1 PVDVEN
7 AKINE
12 VPNYGTGF
20 APYFLSLGLFVGAL
34 LLSIVYPLR
43 ETSSVPSNGTEW
55 FLRKFF
61 VLFSVG
67 ILQAGIACFILLVG
81 LKMEV
86 ASIPLF
92 LLFAVITSLTFITLI
107 QFFVTVLDDPG
118 RFIAILILIMQLTT
132 SAGTFPLE
140 LIPKVLQPF
149 NLLLP
154 MTYSVAGFKAV
165 ISIGDYSDLWQNTLI
180 LIGYITLFIIG
191 TLSSFIIKYKKT
203 YQKDAVEA

>member
-1 PVDVEN
+1 
-7 AKINE
+7 KHFYIFT
-12 VPNYGTGF
+12 YTT
-20 APYFLSLGLFVGAL
+20 LFR
-34 LLSIVYPLR
+34 S
-43 ETSSVPSNGTEW
+43 
-55 FLRKFF
+55 K
-61 VLFSVG
+61 
-67 ILQAGIACFILLVG
+67 
-81 LKMEV
+81 
-86 ASIPLF
+86 F
-92 LLFAVITSLTFITLI
+92 LLFAIITSLTFITLI

-118 RFIAILILIMQLTT
+118 RFIAIIILILQLTT

-140 LIPKVLQPF
+140 LIPKVLQPI